1 MCLVHPV
8 VYDFFQ
14 PHGLEPAG
22 LLCPWGCPRQ
32 EYWSGLPCPPSG
44 DLPYSGIEARSSTL
58 LAESLPSESLDLYN
72 AGIYAQ
78 IDREN

>member
-1 MCLVHPV
+1 M
-8 VYDFFQ
+8 YDFLQ

-22 LLCPWGCPRQ
+22 LLCPWGYPRQ
-32 EYWSGLPCPPSG
+32 EYWSGLPCPPPG

-58 LAESLPSESLDLYN
+58 PADSLSSEPLDLYN
-72 AGIYAQ
+72 AAIYAQ